1 MMDREKARLRGG
13 KLSDA
18 SFPSASKFETMSPAA
33 DIGDD
38 RRQDIDDRRHILNLN
53 ITSRA

>member
-1 MMDREKARLRGG
+1 MDREKARLRGG